1 LESLLRKWV
10 LMNMKWFLLIN
21 NLNDNKIIKH

>member
-10 LMNMKWFLLIN
+10 LMNLKWFLLIN